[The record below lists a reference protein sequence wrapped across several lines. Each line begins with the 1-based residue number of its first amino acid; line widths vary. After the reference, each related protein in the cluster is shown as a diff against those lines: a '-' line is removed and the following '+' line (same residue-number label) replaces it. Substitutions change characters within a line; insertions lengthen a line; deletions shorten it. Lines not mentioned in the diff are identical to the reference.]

1 MKTPDRVPSQ
11 LAALAPP
18 EGGRGDEEDQKEK
31 GQGKGDVGSWQG
43 PRAAIHKKKRLNL
56 C

>member
-43 PRAAIHKKKRLNL
+43 PRAAIQKKKG
-56 C
+56 